1 MNFDVMVDVSL
12 SGAVHGYGLRQFATW
27 RSESRSYVAFASEPS
42 DGKTRQFKPCVPI
55 DSPVFAVEV
64 FTVG

>member
-27 RSESRSYVAFASEPS
+27 RSESRSYVAFASETS
-42 DGKTRQFKPCVPI
+42 DGEPRQFKEGV
-55 DSPVFAVEV
+55 SLNRPVFAVKEFPV
-64 FTVG
+64 